1 MRKFFNPASIAVV
14 GASQRKTGYQII
26 QNLLYG
32 YRGQI
37 YPVNPN
43 YQEIENLPCF
53 PSVEELPSPAEL
65 AIVLVPA
72 PAVPAVLEACARK
85 GIFRA
90 MIESAGF
97 AEVGESGKA
106 IQDRCKEI
114 ASREGIRIW
123 GPNCMGLVDVPGK
136 HLFTFMRPKVYED
149 GLVPGRISLI
159 VQSGMLSGAFLT
171 ELGRRTIGIGKVCS
185 IGNKIDVDE
194 CDLLQYLL
202 EDPGTDAVALYL
214 ESLPRGRIFAEMA
227 KRSNKPIVV
236 LKGGRSEAGAKA
248 ALSHTS
254 SLAGN
259 SRLLDG
265 VLQMA
270 GVTPADDF
278 QVLLDLTGGLAMLRK
293 ILPSGRTAI
302 LTFSGGAG
310 ILSCDLL
317 EKYGLPI
324 ARLSARTKE
333 SIGRIFPEWMP
344 VANPVDLFP
353 AMEMHGWA
361 KACDQAAAI
370 ALEDPEVDA
379 LLIHFPVGI
388 TDDFPDLKALKN
400 KLEKSGK
407 AAVFWLVGRQQ
418 AVRLFRLEALSQGIP
433 VYDEISKA
441 VASLAAAVR
450 FRRRRER
457 VEIPVSR
464 SLGRSPDS
472 PPPIAP
478 ELARARIWDEF
489 DSKALLTKWKIP
501 VVEEKVVATLSE
513 AQKAAH
519 EIGFPLVLKGLIPG
533 EIHKTEMGLV
543 HLGITTLGELK
554 DVFRKIQQKM
564 GGRGRILLQR
574 QVKIDYELIAGFLRD
589 DQFGA
594 CVMFGLGGIFS
605 ELQRDVVFAL
615 APLAGTE
622 ALELM
627 ESIKGKK
634 LLQGFR
640 GMTPLNKER
649 MADLLVK
656 LGDLGT
662 SYPQIEQLDINPVA
676 VREGIP
682 LAVDANV
689 ILQVK
694 STEPE

>member
-14 GASQRKTGYQII
+14 GASQRKTGYQLI

-32 YRGQI
+32 YRGKI

-43 YQEIENLPCF
+43 YPEIENLPCF
-53 PSVEELPSPAEL
+53 PSVEDLPEPAEL
-65 AIVLVPA
+65 AIILVPA
-72 PAVPAVLEACARK
+72 PAVPSVLEACARK

-114 ASREGIRIW
+114 ARRKGVRIW

-136 HLFTFMRPKVYED
+136 HFFTFMRPRVYED
-149 GLVPGRISLI
+149 GLIPGRISLI

-202 EDPGTDAVALYL
+202 ADPGTDAVALYL
-214 ESLPRGRIFAEMA
+214 ESLPRGRMFAAMA
-227 KRSNKPIVV
+227 KRSEKPIVV

-278 QVLLDLTGGLAMLRK
+278 QVLLDLTGGLAMLEK
-293 ILPSGRTAI
+293 IPSSGRTAI

-317 EKYGLPI
+317 EKYNLPL
-324 ARLSARTKE
+324 ARLSAKTKE
-333 SIGRIFPEWMP
+333 SLGRIFPDWMP

-353 AMEMHGWA
+353 AMERHGWA
-361 KACDQAAAI
+361 QTCDQAAAI
-370 ALEDPEVDA
+370 AVEDPAVDA
-379 LLIHFPVGI
+379 LLIHFPVGV
-388 TDDFPDLKALKN
+388 TDKFPDLAALKR
-400 KLEKSGK
+400 KLEKAGK

-418 AVRLFRLEALSQGIP
+418 AVRSFRLEALSQGIP

-450 FRRRRER
+450 FRRRMER
-457 VEIPVSR
+457 TRVPVSR
-464 SLGRSPDS
+464 SLKRSPLS
-472 PPPIAP
+472 PPPIP
-478 ELARARIWDEF
+478 LELARERVWDEF
-489 DSKALLTKWKIP
+489 DSKALLAKWKIP
-501 VVEEKVVATLSE
+501 VVKEKVVATLSA
-513 AQKAAH
+513 AQKAAQK
-519 EIGFPLVLKGLIPG
+519 IGFPLVLKGLVPG
-533 EIHKTEMGLV
+533 EIHKTERGLV
-543 HLGITTLGELK
+543 HLGILTMAGLK
-554 DVFRKIQQKM
+554 NVFRRIQKKIQ
-564 GGRGRILLQR
+564 GGGRILLQR
-574 QVKIDYELIAGFLRD
+574 QVRIDYELIAGFLRD
-589 DQFGA
+589 DQFGP

-605 ELQRDVVFAL
+605 ELQRDVVFAM
-615 APLAGTE
+615 APLAREE
-622 ALELM
+622 ALELI
-627 ESIKGKK
+627 EGIQGKR
-634 LLQGFR
+634 LLEGFR
-640 GMTPLNKER
+640 GMAPLNKER
-649 MADLLVK
+649 MADLLVR
-656 LGDLGT
+656 LGDLGAA
-662 SYPQIEQLDINPVA
+662 YPQIEQVDINPVA
-676 VREGIP
+676 VTEGKP
-682 LAVDANV
+682 VAVDANV
-689 ILQVK
+689 ILRPQ
-694 STEPE
+694 SPEQK

>member
-14 GASQRKTGYQII
+14 GASQRRTGFQII

-32 YRGQI
+32 YRGKI

-43 YQEIENLPCF
+43 YQEIENLSCF
-53 PSVEELPSPAEL
+53 PSVGDLPEPADL
-65 AIVLVPA
+65 AIILVPA
-72 PAVPAVLEACARK
+72 PAVPSVLEACVRK

-114 ASREGIRIW
+114 ARREGVRIW

-136 HLFTFMRPKVYED
+136 HFFTFMRPRVYED
-149 GLVPGRISLI
+149 GLIPGRISLI

-171 ELGRRTIGIGKVCS
+171 ELGRRAIGIGKVCS

-202 EDPGTDAVALYL
+202 EEPGTDAVALYL
-214 ESLPRGRIFAEMA
+214 ESLPRGRMFAEMA

-270 GVTPADDF
+270 GVTLADDF

-293 ILPSGRTAI
+293 IPSSGRTAI

-317 EKYGLPI
+317 EKYGLPL
-324 ARLSARTKE
+324 ARLSAKTKE
-333 SIGRIFPEWMP
+333 SLGKIFPDWMP

-353 AMEMHGWA
+353 AMERHGWA
-361 KACDQAAAI
+361 KVCDQAAAI
-370 ALEDPEVDA
+370 AVEDPAVDA
-379 LLIHFPVGI
+379 LLIHFPVGV
-388 TDDFPDLKALKN
+388 TDKFPDLAALKRQ
-400 KLEKSGK
+400 LEKAGK
-407 AAVFWLVGRQQ
+407 AAAFWLVGRQQ
-418 AVRLFRLEALSQGIP
+418 AVRSFRLEALSQGIP

-450 FRRRRER
+450 FRRRMER
-457 VEIPVSR
+457 AAIPVSR
-464 SLGRSPDS
+464 SIRRSAHS

-478 ELARARIWDEF
+478 QLARERVWDEF
-489 DSKALLTKWKIP
+489 DSKALLAKWKIP
-501 VVEEKVVATLSE
+501 VVEEKAVATLSE
-513 AQKAAH
+513 AQKTAH
-519 EIGFPLVLKGLIPG
+519 EIGFPLVIKGLVPG
-533 EIHKTEMGLV
+533 AMHKTEMGLV
-543 HLGITTLGELK
+543 HLGITRIAGLK
-554 DVFRKIQQKM
+554 DAFRKIQQKM
-564 GGRGRILLQR
+564 GRRGRILLQR

-589 DQFGA
+589 DQFGP

-615 APLAGTE
+615 APLARKE
-622 ALELM
+622 ALEL
-627 ESIKGKK
+627 IKGIQGKR

-640 GMTPLNKER
+640 GMAALDQGR
-649 MADLLVK
+649 MADLLVN

-662 SYPQIEQLDINPVA
+662 SYPQIEQIDVNPVA
-676 VREGIP
+676 ITGGIP

-689 ILQVK
+689 IFQVK
-694 STEPE
+694 RSE

>member
-14 GASQRKTGYQII
+14 GASQRKTGFQII

-32 YRGQI
+32 YRGKI

-43 YQEIENLPCF
+43 YQEVENLPCF
-53 PSVEELPSPAEL
+53 PSVEDLPEPAEL
-65 AIVLVPA
+65 AIILVPA
-72 PAVPAVLEACARK
+72 PAVPSVLEACVRK

-97 AEVGESGKA
+97 AEVGEAGKA

-114 ASREGIRIW
+114 ARREGIRVW

-136 HLFTFMRPKVYED
+136 HFFTFMRPRVYED

-159 VQSGMLSGAFLT
+159 VQSGMLAGAFLT

-185 IGNKIDVDE
+185 IGNKVDVDE
-194 CDLLQYLL
+194 CDLLAYLL
-202 EDPGTDAVALYL
+202 EDPETDAVALYL
-214 ESLPRGRIFAEMA
+214 ESVPRGRIFAEMA
-227 KRSNKPIVV
+227 KFSEKPIVV

-270 GVTPADDF
+270 GVTMADDF
-278 QVLLDLTGGLAMLRK
+278 QVLLDLTGGLAMLRT
-293 ILPSGRTAI
+293 IPPPGRTAI

-324 ARLSARTKE
+324 ARLSEKTKE
-333 SIGRIFPEWMP
+333 SLGRIFPDWMP

-361 KACDQAAAI
+361 KTCDQAAAI
-370 ALEDPEVDA
+370 AVEDPAVDA
-379 LLIHFPVGI
+379 LLIHFPVGV
-388 TDDFPDLKALKN
+388 TDDFPDLAALKM
-400 KLEKSGK
+400 KLEKAGK

-418 AVRLFRLEALSQGIP
+418 ATRLFRLEALSHGIP

-441 VASLAAAVR
+441 VASLAAAVG
-450 FRRRRER
+450 FR
-457 VEIPVSR
+457 SR
-464 SLGRSPDS
+464 SGQPEFSGPQSSERFKSGL
-472 PPPIAP
+472 P
-478 ELARARIWDEF
+478 ELAPEPLGESIWDEY
-489 DSKALLTKWKIP
+489 DSKTLLARWHIP
-501 VVEEKVVATLSE
+501 VVEERIVATLAE
-513 AQKAAH
+513 AKQAAR
-519 EIGFPLVLKGLIPG
+519 EMGFPLVLKGLLPG
-533 EIHKTEMGLV
+533 EIHKTERGLV
-543 HLGITTLGELK
+543 YLGVTTLAGLQ
-554 DVFRKIQQKM
+554 DTFRKITGKM
-564 GGRGRILLQR
+564 EGRGRILLQR
-574 QVKIDYELIAGFLRD
+574 QVQIDYELIAGFLRD

-605 ELQRDVVFAL
+605 ELHSDVVFAL
-615 APLAGTE
+615 APLARAE
-622 ALELM
+622 ARELM
-627 ESIKGKK
+627 EHIQGRK

-640 GMTPLNKER
+640 GMAPLDKER
-649 MADLLVK
+649 MADLLVN
-656 LGDLGT
+656 LGNLGAV
-662 SYPQIEQLDINPVA
+662 YPQIEQIDINPVA
-676 VREGIP
+676 VTGGIP
-682 LAVDANV
+682 FAVDANV
-689 ILQVK
+689 ILQTPNAK
-694 STEPE
+694 QK